1 MLPGSGRSGEENVR
15 KGGLVL
21 FVSILAVCAGCSSGG
36 NGTLSGGG
44 TISPGHGSPEAA
56 VDGILTALK
65 SGSTTAWCAYFN
77 PSDKSECDQDSSA
90 LALNITGNYSIKNQV
105 IQGSQALVAITGNL
119 CFHGNA
125 TGTTLLQCANNS
137 NASTGMPPGAGSFSQ
152 AYAATANASSDTLSP
167 VPCIEVDGS
176 WYVNFNILS
185 GTTPSTTPSTSPA
198 TTTPSTT
205 PTTVAST
212 PTTTPSSTP
221 TTTATTL
228 AG

>member
-1 MLPGSGRSGEENVR
+1 MR

-21 FVSILAVCAGCSSGG
+21 VVSILAVCAGCSSGG

-44 TISPGHGSPEAA
+44 TISPGHGTPEAA
-56 VDGILTALK
+56 VAGILTSLM
-65 SGSTTAWCAYFN
+65 SGSSTAWCAYFN
-77 PSDKSECDQDSSA
+77 PSDRSECDQDSNA
-90 LALNITGNYSIKNQV
+90 LALNITGNYAIKSQV
-105 IQGSQALVAITGNL
+105 IQGSQALVALTGNL

-125 TGTTLLQCANNS
+125 TGTTLLQCATNT
-137 NASTGMPPGAGSFSQ
+137 NAGTGMPPGAGSFSQ

-167 VPCIEVDGS
+167 IPCIEVTGA

-185 GTTPSTTPSTSPA
+185 GSTPSTTP
-198 TTTPSTT
+198 
-205 PTTVAST
+205 AST
-212 PTTTPSSTP
+212 PTTTPVTTPTTIASTPTTTPGSTP